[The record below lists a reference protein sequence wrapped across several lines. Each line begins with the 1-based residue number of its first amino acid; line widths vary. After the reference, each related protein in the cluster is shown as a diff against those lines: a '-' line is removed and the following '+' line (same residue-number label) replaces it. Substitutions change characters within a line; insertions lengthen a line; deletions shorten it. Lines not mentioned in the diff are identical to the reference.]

1 MQVVTAGLTGRQLAA
16 ARVLAGLRQSDIA
29 AAAGCSLPTIKRLE
43 TAPRPKLSE
52 SFAAVVRVLEAAGVE
67 FIERGVRLR

>member
-1 MQVVTAGLTGRQLAA
+1 MLGDG
-16 ARVLAGLRQSDIA
+16 AGLRQADVA
-29 AAAGCSLPTIKRLE
+29 ERAGVSLPTIKRLE

-67 FIERGVRLR
+67 FVDRGVRLR